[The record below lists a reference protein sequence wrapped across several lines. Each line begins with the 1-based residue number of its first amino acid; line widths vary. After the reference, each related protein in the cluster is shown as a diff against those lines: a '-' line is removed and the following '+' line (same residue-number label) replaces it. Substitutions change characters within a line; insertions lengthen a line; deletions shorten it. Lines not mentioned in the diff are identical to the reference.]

1 MKLVPEVIN
10 KFFISSLIALI
21 ATGLRMV
28 GPNLIS
34 NGIDD
39 GVLKSDYNYVLQQ
52 SLFYFITLVLLYFVT
67 SQALLSIGMVG
78 ETYVRRVREKLFRH
92 MSSLDINYFEK
103 NKTGVLVARLTSDM
117 QSLNEF
123 AREGASSVITA
134 LLTIFGAVV
143 AVFLVDVQLSILAFV
158 IMPILAIATKI
169 FRNYADTTYWEVR
182 EWIGQVL
189 SSLQEGI
196 SGVRV
201 IQAYTDEDTQ
211 IKRFKNVNKEHFKA
225 NMRSARNIAVYFPFL
240 EFTRVSSIATVL
252 WFGSQRISEGTLS
265 VGELVALLFYLNYF
279 FDPLI
284 QLSFNYDTLRSAG
297 SSMKKVFSILD
308 EKPNLS
314 KKGEEFPDND
324 LEKTVEFDNV
334 SFSYGRENVL
344 HGVSFSINKGDKI
357 AIVGETGAGK
367 STIAKLILRFYLPTN
382 GSMKYFGVDSNDVD
396 EDWVRQN
403 VAFVPQ
409 ESFLFRGTIR
419 ENLMY
424 SKPDFESLEEEL
436 SSIGVLDWFDRYEN
450 KLDQEVG
457 ERGGNISAGERQFV
471 ALLRAVLA
479 KRKIIVF
486 DEATANLDI
495 ESESSI
501 LDATEKLLAFQ
512 TSIVIAHRLETVLNA
527 EKLDL
532 SNAKNAAAMSKG
544 TLSIPLG
551 EYDRAMSTL
560 NTLPN
565 NGWAM
570 WRRGILKV
578 MSGDLAGA
586 KSEMTSLRKLLA
598 ELNIDENGGLDYVH
612 AIIAAREGDAGSI
625 TSHLSEAFSK
635 SDGAEFKDRV
645 VNDVEFL
652 NYSDAI
658 KAAMN

>member
-52 SLFYFITLVLLYFVT
+52 SFFYFITLVLLYFVT

-211 IKRFKNVNKEHFKA
+211 IKRFKKVNKEHFKA

-314 KKGEEFPDND
+314 KKGEEFPDDD
-324 LEKTVEFDNV
+324 LEQTVEFDNV

-396 EDWVRQN
+396 EDWVREN

-527 EKLDL
+527 EKI
-532 SNAKNAAAMSKG
+532 M
-544 TLSIPLG
+544 
-551 EYDRAMSTL
+551 
-560 NTLPN
+560 
-565 NGWAM
+565 
-570 WRRGILKV
+570 V
-578 MSGDLAGA
+578 M
-586 KSEMTSLRKLLA
+586 
-598 ELNIDENGGLDYVH
+598 ENGNLIGFD
-612 AIIAAREGDAGSI
+612 
-625 TSHLSEAFSK
+625 SHNNLLKNNQTYKDLFS
-635 SDGAEFKDRV
+635 AWNL
-645 VNDVEFL
+645 VNDL
-652 NYSDAI
+652 
-658 KAAMN
+658 

>member
-1 MKLVPEVIN
+1 MKLVPEVRN
-10 KFFISSLIALI
+10 KFIISSLIALF
-21 ATGLRMV
+21 ATAIRMV
-28 GPNLIS
+28 GPYLIR
-34 NGIDD
+34 NGIDG
-39 GVLKSDYNYVLQQ
+39 GVIESDYGYVLEQ
-52 SLFYFITLVLLYFVT
+52 SLYYFLTLVLLYFVT
-67 SQALLSIGMVG
+67 SQALLYIGMVG
-78 ETYVRRVREKLFRH
+78 ETYVKRVREKLFRH

-117 QSLNEF
+117 QSLTEF
-123 AREGASSVITA
+123 AKEGASSVLTA
-134 LLTIFGAVV
+134 LLTILGAVI
-143 AVFLVDVQLSILAFV
+143 AVFIVDVQLSILAFV
-158 IMPILAIATKI
+158 VMPILAIATKI

-201 IQAYTDEDTQ
+201 IQAYTNEDTQ
-211 IKRFKNVNKEHFKA
+211 IKRFKKVNKEHFKA

-308 EKPNLS
+308 EQPNLS
-314 KKGEEFPDND
+314 KKGEKFPDTSPENA
-324 LEKTVEFDNV
+324 VEFDNV
-334 SFSYGRENVL
+334 KFSYGRENVL
-344 HGVSFSINKGDKI
+344 HEVSFSINKGEKI

-367 STIAKLILRFYLPTN
+367 STIAKLILRFYLPT
-382 GSMKYFGVDSNDVD
+382 GGAMKYFGIDSKEVD
-396 EDWVRQN
+396 EEWVRNN

-419 ENLMY
+419 ENLNY
-424 SKPDFESLEEEL
+424 SQPDVTSLEEEL
-436 SSIGVLDWFDRYEN
+436 ASIGVLDWFDRYEK

-527 EKLDL
+527 EK
-532 SNAKNAAAMSKG
+532 
-544 TLSIPLG
+544 I
-551 EYDRAMSTL
+551 
-560 NTLPN
+560 
-565 NGWAM
+565 
-570 WRRGILKV
+570 IV
-578 MSGDLAGA
+578 M
-586 KSEMTSLRKLLA
+586 
-598 ELNIDENGGLDYVH
+598 ENGNLTGFD
-612 AIIAAREGDAGSI
+612 
-625 TSHLSEAFSK
+625 SHENLLKDNQTYKDLFS
-635 SDGAEFKDRV
+635 AWNL
-645 VNDVEFL
+645 VNE
-652 NYSDAI
+652 S
-658 KAAMN
+658 

>member
-1 MKLVPEVIN
+1 MYLLIGIYSWKNRKCKIKLKDKTFSRSMKLVPEVIN

-396 EDWVRQN
+396 EDWVREN

-527 EKLDL
+527 EKI
-532 SNAKNAAAMSKG
+532 M
-544 TLSIPLG
+544 
-551 EYDRAMSTL
+551 
-560 NTLPN
+560 
-565 NGWAM
+565 
-570 WRRGILKV
+570 V
-578 MSGDLAGA
+578 M
-586 KSEMTSLRKLLA
+586 
-598 ELNIDENGGLDYVH
+598 ENGNLIGFD
-612 AIIAAREGDAGSI
+612 
-625 TSHLSEAFSK
+625 SHNNLLKNNQTYKDLFS
-635 SDGAEFKDRV
+635 AWNL
-645 VNDVEFL
+645 VNDL
-652 NYSDAI
+652 
-658 KAAMN
+658 

>member
-1 MKLVPEVIN
+1 MKDKTFSRSLKLVPEVRS
-10 KFFISSLIALI
+10 KFIISSLIALL
-21 ATGLRMV
+21 ATAIRMV
-28 GPNLIS
+28 GPFLIR
-34 NGIDD
+34 NGIDG
-39 GVLKSDYNYVLQQ
+39 GVTESDYGYVLEQ
-52 SLFYFITLVLLYFVT
+52 SLYYFLTLVLLYFVT
-67 SQALLSIGMVG
+67 SQALLYIGMVG
-78 ETYVRRVREKLFRH
+78 ETYVKRVREKLFRH

-117 QSLNEF
+117 QSLTEF
-123 AREGASSVITA
+123 AKEGASSVLTA
-134 LLTIFGAVV
+134 LLTIVGAVI
-143 AVFLVDVQLSILAFV
+143 AVFIVDFQLSILAFV
-158 IMPILAIATKI
+158 VMPILAIATKI

-211 IKRFKNVNKEHFKA
+211 IKRFEKVNKEHFKA

-314 KKGEEFPDND
+314 KKGEKFPDTSPQNA
-324 LEKTVEFDNV
+324 VEFDNV
-334 SFSYGRENVL
+334 TFSYGRENVL
-344 HGVSFSINKGDKI
+344 HEVSFSLTKGEKI

-367 STIAKLILRFYLPTN
+367 STIAKLILRFYLPT
-382 GSMKYFGVDSNDVD
+382 GGAMKYFGIDSKEVD
-396 EDWVRQN
+396 EEWVRNN

-419 ENLMY
+419 ENLNY
-424 SKPDFESLEEEL
+424 SQPDVTSLEEEL
-436 SSIGVLDWFDRYEN
+436 GSIGVLEWFDRYEK

-527 EKLDL
+527 EK
-532 SNAKNAAAMSKG
+532 
-544 TLSIPLG
+544 
-551 EYDRAMSTL
+551 
-560 NTLPN
+560 
-565 NGWAM
+565 
-570 WRRGILKV
+570 ILV
-578 MSGDLAGA
+578 M
-586 KSEMTSLRKLLA
+586 
-598 ELNIDENGGLDYVH
+598 ENGNLTGFD
-612 AIIAAREGDAGSI
+612 
-625 TSHLSEAFSK
+625 SHENLLKDNHTYKDLFS
-635 SDGAEFKDRV
+635 AWNL
-645 VNDVEFL
+645 VNE
-652 NYSDAI
+652 S
-658 KAAMN
+658 

>member
-1 MKLVPEVIN
+1 MKLVPEVRN
-10 KFFISSLIALI
+10 KFIISSLIALL
-21 ATGLRMV
+21 ATAIRMV
-28 GPNLIS
+28 GPYLIR
-34 NGIDD
+34 NGIDG
-39 GVLKSDYNYVLQQ
+39 GVIESDYGYVLQQ
-52 SLFYFITLVLLYFVT
+52 SLYYFLTLVLLYFVT
-67 SQALLSIGMVG
+67 SQALLYIGMVG
-78 ETYVRRVREKLFRH
+78 ETYVKRVREKLFRH

-117 QSLNEF
+117 QSLTEF
-123 AREGASSVITA
+123 AKEGASSVLTA
-134 LLTIFGAVV
+134 LLTIFGAVI
-143 AVFLVDVQLSILAFV
+143 AVFIVDVQLSILAFV
-158 IMPILAIATKI
+158 VMPILAIATKI

-201 IQAYTDEDTQ
+201 IQAYTNEDTQ
-211 IKRFKNVNKEHFKA
+211 IKRFKKVNKEHFKA

-308 EKPNLS
+308 EQPNLS
-314 KKGEEFPDND
+314 KKGEKFPDTSPENA
-324 LEKTVEFDNV
+324 VEFDNV
-334 SFSYGRENVL
+334 KFSYGRENVL
-344 HGVSFSINKGDKI
+344 HEISFSITKGEKI

-367 STIAKLILRFYLPTN
+367 STIAKLILRFYLPT
-382 GSMKYFGVDSNDVD
+382 GGAMKYFGIDSKEVD
-396 EDWVRQN
+396 EEWVRNN

-419 ENLMY
+419 ENLNY
-424 SKPDFESLEEEL
+424 SQPDVTSLEEEL
-436 SSIGVLDWFDRYEN
+436 ASIGVLDWFDRYEK

-527 EKLDL
+527 EK
-532 SNAKNAAAMSKG
+532 
-544 TLSIPLG
+544 I
-551 EYDRAMSTL
+551 
-560 NTLPN
+560 
-565 NGWAM
+565 
-570 WRRGILKV
+570 IV
-578 MSGDLAGA
+578 M
-586 KSEMTSLRKLLA
+586 
-598 ELNIDENGGLDYVH
+598 ENGNLTGFD
-612 AIIAAREGDAGSI
+612 
-625 TSHLSEAFSK
+625 SHENLLKDNQTYKDLFS
-635 SDGAEFKDRV
+635 AWNL
-645 VNDVEFL
+645 VNE
-652 NYSDAI
+652 S
-658 KAAMN
+658 